1 MKYNEIIGQSEVSF
15 SEMPPGQFLLGFLSS
30 FDNRFQACFDNFF
43 PEITWKQF
51 FAVICVKVCGKD
63 PTINE
68 LSEVMG
74 SSHQNVK
81 QILLKLENKGFVEMY
96 ADSTDRR
103 KQRIRLT
110 DKCEGFCKEN
120 DKESAV
126 LTAKMSEGI
135 SNEDFATTIKV
146 ISMLDGNI
154 KRMQKEMKK

>member
-1 MKYNEIIGQSEVSF
+1 MNYNEIIGQNEVNL

-30 FDNRFQACFDNFF
+30 FDNRFQACFDNCF

-96 ADSTDRR
+96 PDSKDKR

-110 DKCEGFCKEN
+110 DKCEKFCMEN

-135 SNEDFATTIKV
+135 SDEDFDTTIKV
-146 ISMLDGNI
+146 ITLLDKNI
-154 KRMQKEMKK
+154 KRMQRELK